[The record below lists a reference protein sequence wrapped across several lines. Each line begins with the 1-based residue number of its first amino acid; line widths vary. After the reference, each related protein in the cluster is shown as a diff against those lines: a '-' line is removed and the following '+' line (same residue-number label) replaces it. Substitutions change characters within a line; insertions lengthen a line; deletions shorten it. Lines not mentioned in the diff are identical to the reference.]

1 MELVD
6 QSRDG
11 AQRVPQQGGIG
22 GVMDVGF
29 HHRGVDAQLLAV
41 FQAELDRTLDYGL
54 VDGLHGGRGEPVEGA
69 VEGVVLGYAMA
80 VEVGKAAPGI
90 AIVDAFAQLAIVPVF
105 DAHEDER
112 AQGLR
117 GGDAAASGVG
127 VLQSARQILAHLL
140 DQRGMVV
147 QESDDTLQER
157 VEVDALVSQFEIG
170 EAELG
175 FGDTGHAFFSG
186 RKSCW
191 FNSQM
196 RSKVAFSFR

>member
-1 MELVD
+1 MSVSTTVVSTRNCLPSSRPSWTAPCLVD
-6 QSRDG
+6 S
-11 AQRVPQQGGIG
+11 
-22 GVMDVGF
+22 
-29 HHRGVDAQLLAV
+29 
-41 FQAELDRTLDYGL
+41 
-54 VDGLHGGRGEPVEGA
+54 LHGGRGEQVEGA
-69 VEGVVLGYAMA
+69 VEGVVLGHAVA
-80 VEVGKAAPGI
+80 VEVGKAAQGI
-90 AIVDAFAQLAIVPVF
+90 AVVDAFAQLAIVPVL
-105 DAHEDER
+105 DAHEDEG

-117 GGDAAASGVG
+117 GGDPVTSGVG

-186 RKSCW
+186 RNSCW

>member
-1 MELVD
+1 
-6 QSRDG
+6 
-11 AQRVPQQGGIG
+11 
-22 GVMDVGF
+22 MDVGF

-41 FQAELDRTLDYGL
+41 FQAELDRTLDHGL

-117 GGDAAASGVG
+117 GGDAAASGFG
-127 VLQSARQILAHLL
+127 VLQSASQILAHLL
-140 DQRGMVV
+140 DRRGMVV

-157 VEVDALVSQFEIG
+157 VEVDALVSPFKTICLPPR
-170 EAELG
+170 AICSMPRACSWLPI
-175 FGDTGHAFFSG
+175 FS
-186 RKSCW
+186 SSTSD
-191 FNSQM
+191 FTF
-196 RSKVAFSFR
+196 VEFSVMART